1 MRVALTILAGLSVA
15 TAAAAQRPLGPN
27 SVTEG
32 TGTMSVAVDR
42 YDDPPPRSHTVM
54 LIETTAHALSDA
66 QVGAAVDRLLGR
78 SIARKPLPD
87 AFQVTLGD
95 ARDALE
101 DALRIR
107 LRQPGANWNLSTG
120 KPRHGDYGTVV
131 RDELAVVIAASPIA
145 AAFRHHGYTLRL
157 DGIARLTEGDIP
169 ATRHLPG
176 HIDEMSL
183 TAHRE
188 SR

>member
-27 SVTEG
+27 AVTEG
-32 TGTMSVAVDR
+32 TGPMLVALDR
-42 YDDPPPRSHTVM
+42 YDDPPPRAHTVV
-54 LIETTAHALSDA
+54 LLDTKGHALSDA
-66 QVGAAVDRLLGR
+66 QLGAAVDRLIGQ

-87 AFQVTLGD
+87 SFQVTLGD

-101 DALRIR
+101 DGLRRR
-107 LRQPGANWNLSTG
+107 LRRPGANWDLSKG
-120 KPRHGDYGTVV
+120 RPRRGDYATVV
-131 RDELAVVIAASPIA
+131 RDELSVVVADSPIA
-145 AAFRHHGYTLRL
+145 AAFHHHGYTLRL
-157 DGIARLTEGDIP
+157 DSIARLTEGDTP

-183 TAHRE
+183 SAHRE
-188 SR
+188 PR

>member
-1 MRVALTILAGLSVA
+1 MRAPLTILAGLAVA

-27 SVTEG
+27 AVTEG
-32 TGTMSVAVDR
+32 TGPMLVAVDR
-42 YDDPPPRSHTVM
+42 YDDPPPHPHTVV
-54 LIETTAHALSDA
+54 LIDTKGHTLSDA
-66 QVGAAVDRLLGR
+66 QVGAAVDRLLGQ

-87 AFQVTLGD
+87 TFQVTLGD

-101 DALRIR
+101 DGLRR
-107 LRQPGANWNLSTG
+107 LLRQPGANWNLSTG
-120 KPRHGDYGTVV
+120 RPRHGDYGTVV
-131 RDELAVVIAASPIA
+131 RDELAVVVAASPIA

-157 DGIARLTEGDIP
+157 DSIARLTEGDTP

-188 SR
+188 QR